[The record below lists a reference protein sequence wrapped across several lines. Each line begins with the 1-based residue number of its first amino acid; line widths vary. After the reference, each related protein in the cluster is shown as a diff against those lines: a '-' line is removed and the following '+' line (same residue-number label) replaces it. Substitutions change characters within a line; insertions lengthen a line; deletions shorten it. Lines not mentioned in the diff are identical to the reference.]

1 MYRAAGA
8 RLSVCVYVCVYS
20 LSLHKFI
27 ENCRAH
33 IHTRIVHTSRTFYF
47 FYSIK
52 IFDIFTG
59 VSNGI
64 ASASVALIEAENI

>member
-8 RLSVCVYVCVYS
+8 RLSVCVCVCVHS

-33 IHTRIVHTSRTFYF
+33 IHIVHTSRMFYF

-52 IFDIFTG
+52 IFDIFTEAG
-59 VSNGI
+59 NGI
-64 ASASVALIEAENI
+64 VSASVGLIEAVNI